1 MRILVTGGTGFV
13 GSQLVAALVRRGDTV
28 RVLRRKSSS
37 LVALEGLPVE
47 HCLGD
52 ILDPAAV
59 RAAVAGC
66 DVVFHVAALASYWRA
81 RRDDVYRVN
90 VEGTRVVMEACLQAG
105 VPRVVHTSSVAAI
118 GIRPDRQP
126 ADEDTPFDTLS
137 TTFAYADSKHR
148 AEAEVQRAVAKGL
161 DAVIVN
167 PAVVIGAGDHYLI
180 SGSIVIEMNRGRV
193 PGNPPGGM
201 CVVDVDAVVQG
212 HLAAAERGR
221 TGERYILGGENLSHR
236 QVAEIVAEVVGRRAP
251 ALDLPRWALGPAATI
266 VDAFNRI
273 NPRPPVVSGE
283 QIRLSAI
290 DFYFDS
296 SKAAGELGLP
306 ILPFRG
312 AVKKAFDWY
321 QRYGYL

>member
-59 RAAVAGC
+59 SEAVAGC
-66 DVVFHVAALASYWRA
+66 DVVFHVAALSSYWRA

-90 VEGTRVVMEACLQAG
+90 VEGTRVVMEACVQAR

-126 ADEDTPFDTLS
+126 ADENTPFDTLS

-180 SGSIVIEMNRGRV
+180 SGSIVIEMYRGRV

-212 HLAAAERGR
+212 HLAAAERGAPANAISWVAKTCR
-221 TGERYILGGENLSHR
+221 TAR
-236 QVAEIVAEVVGRRAP
+236 VAEIVGEVVGRRAP
-251 ALDLPRWALGPAATI
+251 ALDLPALGARPAAAI
-266 VDAFNRI
+266 VDAFNRV
-273 NPRPPVVSGE
+273 NPRPPIVSGE

-290 DFYFDS
+290 N
-296 SKAAGELGLP
+296 LL
-306 ILPFRG
+306 FRLQQG
-312 AVKKAFDWY
+312 C
-321 QRYGYL
+321 R